1 MRLFNWSFR
10 SLLLNI
16 SKRARPRVIET
27 GGSSVRSLSQ
37 TCRRASPGGIVPK
50 PLNAEQVNEL
60 VELLREPPAG
70 EESVLLDL
78 LTERVPAGVDE
89 AAYVKAAYLA
99 AIAKGEASSPLIDS
113 RRATELLGTMLGGY
127 NIQPLIDLLDSD
139 DVADAAADALSST
152 LLMFDAFHDVVEK
165 AASNPHA
172 ERVLNAWANAEWFTN
187 RPPQL
192 IPSPSLFL
200 WLREKPT
207 PMTYP
212 LRVTRGAD
220 QTSLYTRSRCSAK
233 RWTMRLA
240 RSKP

>member
-1 MRLFNWSFR
+1 MLEAYR
-10 SLLLNI
+10 
-16 SKRARPRVIET
+16 KHVDERAQE
-27 GGSSVRSLSQ
+27 
-37 TCRRASPGGIVPK
+37 GIVPK

-60 VELLREPPAG
+60 VDLLREPPAG

-127 NIQPLIDLLDSD
+127 NIQPLIDLLDSG

-172 ERVLNAWANAEWFTN
+172 ERVLNAGQMRSGLLIAH
-187 RPPQL
+187 PLL

-212 LRVTRGAD
+212 LQVTRGAG
-220 QTSLYTRSRCSAK
+220 QTSLTRTLNAQQKMDDALGTIEALK
-233 RWTMRLA
+233 RKGTRWFMWVTW
-240 RSKP
+240 